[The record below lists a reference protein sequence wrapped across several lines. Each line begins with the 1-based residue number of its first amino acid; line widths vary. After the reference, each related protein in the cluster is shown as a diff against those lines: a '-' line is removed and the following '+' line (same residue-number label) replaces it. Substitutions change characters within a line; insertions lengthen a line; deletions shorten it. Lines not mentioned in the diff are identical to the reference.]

1 MATFQFTNEAAIPE
15 ELASCVKVSV
25 SSVFHKTF
33 GYFPS
38 FQDDDEE
45 TQKIGDGVVGII
57 SFVGDITWIMM
68 LGFPKDCATGLVA
81 KFTGFELDYDS
92 PDMGDVVGEM
102 ANILAGDVVA
112 RLRDG
117 CVKVAMSLP
126 TIIKGS
132 NVEPLLPRGFPS
144 KKLIFTVPEGMV
156 VIKIVGAKP
165 GRSYGQ
171 APGS

>member
-1 MATFQFTNEAAIPE
+1 MSTFQFTSDASIPE

-25 SSVFHKTF
+25 SSVFHKSF

-45 TQKIGDGVVGII
+45 THKIGDGVVGII
-57 SFVGDITWIMM
+57 SYVGDVTWLMM
-68 LGFPKDCATGLVA
+68 MGFPKDCAMGLVT

-92 PDMGDVVGEM
+92 PDMGDVIGEM
-102 ANILAGDVVA
+102 ANVLAGDIVA
-112 RLRDG
+112 RLREG
-117 CVKVAMSLP
+117 SVKVALSLP

-144 KKLIFTVPEGMV
+144 KKLIFTVPEGIVM
-156 VIKIVGAKP
+156 IKIVGAKA
-165 GRSYGQ
+165 GMSYGQ
-171 APGS
+171 QPGT

>member
-1 MATFQFTNEAAIPE
+1 MATFEFTNETAIPE

-25 SSVFHKTF
+25 SSVFHKSF

-45 TQKIGDGVVGII
+45 TQKIGEGVVGII
-57 SFVGDITWIMM
+57 SYFGDITWLMM

-81 KFTGFELDYDS
+81 KFTGFELDYES

-102 ANILAGDVVA
+102 ANVLAGDVVS

-126 TIIKGS
+126 TIIKGAD
-132 NVEPLLPRGFPS
+132 VEPMLPRGLPS
-144 KKLIFTVPEGMV
+144 KKLIFTVPEGIVMV
-156 VIKIVGAKP
+156 KIVGAKP
-165 GRSYGQ
+165 GNSYGQ
-171 APGS
+171 LPGT

>member
-1 MATFQFTNEAAIPE
+1 MSVFQFTNEAAIPE

-25 SSVFHKTF
+25 SSVFHKSF

-38 FQDDDEE
+38 FQDDNDQ
-45 TQKIGDGVVGII
+45 TQKIEDGVVGII
-57 SFVGDITWIMM
+57 SYFGDISWLMM
-68 LGFPKDCATGLVA
+68 LGFPKECAIGLVA

-102 ANILAGDVVA
+102 ANVLAGDVVA

-117 CVKVAMSLP
+117 SVKVAMSLP
-126 TIIKGS
+126 TIIKGT

-144 KKLIFTVPEGMV
+144 KKLIFTVPEGIV
-156 VIKIVGAKP
+156 VVKIVGSKP
-165 GRSYGQ
+165 GTSYGQ
-171 APGS
+171 IPGT

>member
-1 MATFQFTNEAAIPE
+1 MTTFQFTNETAVPE
-15 ELASCVKVSV
+15 ELASCVKVSI
-25 SSVFHKTF
+25 SSVFHKAF

-45 TQKIGDGVVGII
+45 VQKIGDGVVGII
-57 SFVGDITWIMM
+57 SYVGDITWLMM
-68 LGFPKDCATGLVA
+68 MGFPKDCAIGLVN

-102 ANILAGDVVA
+102 ANVLAGDIVA
-112 RLRDG
+112 RLREG
-117 CVKVAMSLP
+117 CIKVTMSLP

-144 KKLIFTVPEGMV
+144 KKLIFTIPEGV
-156 VIKIVGAKP
+156 VMIKIVGAKP
-165 GRSYGQ
+165 GMSYGQ
-171 APGS
+171 APGT

>member
-1 MATFQFTNEAAIPE
+1 MTTFQYTDSEAVPE

-25 SSVFHKTF
+25 SSVFHKSF

-45 TQKIGDGVVGII
+45 KVKIGDGVVGII
-57 SFVGDITWIMM
+57 SYVGDISWLM
-68 LGFPKDCATGLVA
+68 LMGFPKECAKGLVA

-102 ANILAGDVVA
+102 ANVLAGDIVA

-117 CVKVAMSLP
+117 SVKVSMSLP
-126 TIIKGS
+126 TVIKGHD
-132 NVEPLLPRGFPS
+132 VEPLLPSGLPC
-144 KKLIFTVPEGMV
+144 KKMIFTIPEGIV
-156 VIKIVGAKP
+156 VIKVVGARP
-165 GRSYGQ
+165 GVNMGQ
-171 APGS
+171 TPGT

>member
-1 MATFQFTNEAAIPE
+1 MATFEFTNEAAIPE

-25 SSVFHKTF
+25 SSVFHKSF

-45 TQKIGDGVVGII
+45 TQKVGEGVVGII
-57 SFVGDITWIMM
+57 SYFGDITWLMM

-102 ANILAGDVVA
+102 ANVLAGDVVS

-126 TIIKGS
+126 TIITGS
-132 NVEPLLPRGFPS
+132 DVEPLLPRGFPS
-144 KKLIFTVPEGMV
+144 KKLIFTVPEGIVMV
-156 VIKIVGAKP
+156 KIVGAKP
-165 GRSYGQ
+165 GTSYGR